1 MLQRVPIAVR
11 CPATGACIRQ
21 TLCPRTAGAQHRSP
35 LRFDLARPF
44 PQLSNAWFFD
54 RGVIWSEGPD
64 QPAELGSPTAIGNFR
79 DTDRS
84 DSFSAGLAPQ
94 PQRFDLPKFRDNFLR
109 AASLS
114 CHSHVLVRIKSAPLR
129 GTVLLTAYRP
139 AGRASM
145 RLFGLLGGGWS
156 INFSQQTLRG
166 NTSIDLGSRR
176 SSGFQLGEGAEPR
189 SGSVLTRCA
198 LSRSRILALGGRQVV
213 APAWL
218 DASQRGV
225 WCLRSRWLEQGA

>member
-1 MLQRVPIAVR
+1 MVNRKPRRRISYSTQLFAFRAKTASSRLPSVHKPILKVAFGSRVRVAG
-11 CPATGACIRQ
+11 T
-21 TLCPRTAGAQHRSP
+21 TPRGHVCDAPRAGARHFRP

-54 RGVIWSEGPD
+54 RGVIWSEGSD

-139 AGRASM
+139 GRT
-145 RLFGLLGGGWS
+145 RL
-156 INFSQQTLRG
+156 N
-166 NTSIDLGSRR
+166 
-176 SSGFQLGEGAEPR
+176 
-189 SGSVLTRCA
+189 
-198 LSRSRILALGGRQVV
+198 
-213 APAWL
+213 APFRPPW
-218 DASQRGV
+218 
-225 WCLRSRWLEQGA
+225 RWLEH